1 MIISQGQYNKLPK
14 EYRKYFKEFRNEH
27 PTVKNLKLCE
37 YLVKLVT
44 PPNGIVLD
52 CFAGSGSTL
61 IACKKLGFNF
71 IGIEKDMEYCDIA
84 EARLNAT
91 KFQGELF

>member
-27 PTVKNLKLCE
+27 PTVKSLKLCE

-44 PPNGIVLD
+44 PEKGICLD
-52 CFAGSGSTL
+52 PFAGSGTTL
-61 IACKKLGFNF
+61 IACKNQGYNF
-71 IGIEKDMEYCDIA
+71 IGIEKEKDYCEIA
-84 EARLNAT
+84 KRRIASVSE
-91 KFQGELF
+91 GLF